1 MISEKENRL
10 FTLPYTEKY
19 TIQAL
24 RKHNPL
30 FFQDTTTLKSKLIER
45 IKQASRETSSDWKG
59 PISKLS
65 NSQKKLE
72 L

>member
-30 FFQDTTTLKSKLIER
+30 FF
-45 IKQASRETSSDWKG
+45 
-59 PISKLS
+59 
-65 NSQKKLE
+65 
-72 L
+72 